1 MSGNGRCS
9 QPGVP
14 DSGAGDY
21 LRMRMPIV
29 ERTRLQRSTF
39 LVLFALATYAF
50 WRTLEPIWVPVLLGL
65 VIAVG
70 VHPVHERLLERMGGK
85 HPGLTAAVLTMAV
98 MVLALAVLAFL
109 VFVVGHRVVVL
120 AQEFAANYEKKGFA
134 GMLGWDVGNLLSRF
148 GVKPQDIN
156 QRVAETA
163 RDFAAFLGKGATS
176 IVAGLLS
183 AIFIFIF
190 TTITSYYLLLEGTG
204 GISWLVEM
212 VPLPNG
218 QVAEIVRDVR
228 DVMRAMLFSTGL
240 MSLYQ
245 AVTAGIGYWLFGV
258 DSPLVWAS
266 LTGIASI
273 LPAVGTALVWA
284 PVGIVMIF
292 IGHPAQGIGILL
304 WSSVVV
310 VFVADY
316 ILRPKLV
323 GTRIRMNDLL
333 VFVAI
338 FGGIEAFGILGVVLG
353 PIAVAVLLSLLRI
366 YQRDYRPEGPVHA
379 HDPTAANGSQFQNAP

>member
-1 MSGNGRCS
+1 
-9 QPGVP
+9 
-14 DSGAGDY
+14 
-21 LRMRMPIV
+21 MPIV

-39 LVLFALATYAF
+39 LVLFALAAYAF
-50 WRTLEPIWVPVLLGL
+50 WRTLEPIWAPVLLGL

-70 VHPVHERLLERMGGK
+70 VHPIHERLLQRLGGK
-85 HPGLTAAVLTMAV
+85 HPGLPAAALTAVV
-98 MVLALAVLAFL
+98 MIFALALIAFL

-134 GMLGWDVGNLLSRF
+134 GMLGWDLSHLFSRF
-148 GVKPQDIN
+148 GVQPQDIN

-163 RDFAAFLGKGATS
+163 RDFASFLGKGATS
-176 IVAGLLS
+176 IVAGLFS

-190 TTITSYYLLLEGTG
+190 TSITSYSLLREGTG
-204 GISWLVEM
+204 GTSWLVEI

-228 DVMRAMLFSTGL
+228 DVMRAMLLSTGL
-240 MSLYQ
+240 MSIYQ

-258 DSPLVWAS
+258 DSPVVWAA

-273 LPAVGTALVWA
+273 LPALGTALVWA
-284 PVGIVMIF
+284 PVGIAVIVM
-292 IGHPAQGIGILL
+292 GHPAQGIGILL
-304 WSSVVV
+304 WSGVVV

-316 ILRPKLV
+316 ILRPKMV

-333 VFVAI
+333 VFIAI

-366 YQRDYRPEGPVHA
+366 YQRDYRPEGPVLT

>member
-1 MSGNGRCS
+1 
-9 QPGVP
+9 
-14 DSGAGDY
+14 
-21 LRMRMPIV
+21 MPIV

-50 WRTLEPIWVPVLLGL
+50 WRTVEPIWVPVLLGL

-70 VHPVHERLLERMGGK
+70 VHPLHERLVQKLGGK
-85 HPGLTAAVLTMAV
+85 HPGLPAAALTALVMAAT
-98 MVLALAVLAFL
+98 LGLIAFL
-109 VFVVGHRVVVL
+109 VFVVGNRVVGL
-120 AQEFAANYEKKGFA
+120 AQEFATNYEKKGAA
-134 GMLGWDVGNLLSRF
+134 GLLGWDVSHLLSRF
-148 GVKPQDIN
+148 GVKPADIN
-156 QRVAETA
+156 QRVAEGA
-163 RDFAAFLGKGATS
+163 RELATVLGKGATS
-176 IVAGLLS
+176 LVAGLLS

-190 TTITSYYLLLEGTG
+190 TAITSYYLLIEGTG
-204 GISWLVEM
+204 GTSWLVEI

-228 DVMRAMLFSTGL
+228 DVMRAILFSTGI

-245 AVTAGIGYWLFGV
+245 AITAGLGYWIFGV

-266 LTGIASI
+266 LTGVASI
-273 LPAVGTALVWA
+273 MPAVGTALVWV
-284 PVGIVMIF
+284 PVGVGMILM
-292 IGHPAQGIGILL
+292 GHVAQGIGILL
-304 WSSVVV
+304 WSGVVV

-323 GTRIRMNDLL
+323 GTRIRMSDLL

-366 YQRDYRPEGPVHA
+366 YQRDYRPEGPVRT

>member
-1 MSGNGRCS
+1 
-9 QPGVP
+9 
-14 DSGAGDY
+14 
-21 LRMRMPIV
+21 MPAV
-29 ERTRLQRSTF
+29 ERTRLQRATF
-39 LVLFALATYAF
+39 LVLFAFAAYAF

-70 VHPVHERLLERMGGK
+70 VYPLYERLRHRFPGK
-85 HPGLTAAVLTMAV
+85 YPGLPAAILTTLVMAISLCV
-98 MVLALAVLAFL
+98 IAFL
-109 VFVVGHRVVVL
+109 VFVVGHRVLDL
-120 AQEFAANYEKKGFA
+120 AQDISARYAHKGAAGL
-134 GMLGWDVGNLLSRF
+134 LGQDVSRVLSRF
-148 GVKPQDIN
+148 GLSPENVN
-156 QRVAETA
+156 QLIAETA
-163 RDFAAFLGKGATS
+163 RDLAAFMGKGATS
-176 IVAGLLS
+176 IVAGLFS

-190 TTITSYYLLLEGTG
+190 TAITSYYLLREGADGTE
-204 GISWLVEM
+204 WLVEM

-218 QVAEIVRDVR
+218 QVAQIVRDVR
-228 DVMRAMLFSTGL
+228 DVTRAMLFSTGL

-245 AVTAGIGYWLFGV
+245 AVTAGIGYWIFGV

-284 PVGIVMIF
+284 PVGIVMIAM
-292 IGHPAQGIGILL
+292 GHVGKGFGVLL
-304 WSSVVV
+304 WSAVVV
-310 VFVADY
+310 VVVADY

-323 GTRIRMNDLL
+323 GTRIKMNDLL
-333 VFVAI
+333 VFIAI

-379 HDPTAANGSQFQNAP
+379 PDVTAPSAAPPQNAP